1 MDTWG
6 LECEVVQ
13 SKCVVG
19 IGREMKISQKESEY
33 EANTP
38 GRNETPKPNFAAND
52 PDLKN
57 FDALAVSFQHY
68 PRERTIS

>member
-1 MDTWG
+1 
-6 LECEVVQ
+6 
-13 SKCVVG
+13 
-19 IGREMKISQKESEY
+19 MKISQKESEY